1 MMLTMKRTR
10 RKTCPCCGEVFE
22 TTRKDKVY
30 LDATHQK
37 HHNNAVQ
44 NRKRDKNL
52 SLTKEHTKTYQI
64 FRKLLRNN
72 SVVTRSVD
80 FWEGKGA
87 DLSLFSGAEMIDGEQ
102 TFLLFDLALILN
114 DNFLTIKQL

>member
-1 MMLTMKRTR
+1 MKRTR

-87 DLSLFSGAEMIDGEQ
+87 DLSLFTGAEMIDGEQ

-114 DNFLTIKQL
+114 DNFLTIKKL

>member
-1 MMLTMKRTR
+1 MLTMKRTI
-10 RKTCPCCGEVFE
+10 RKTCPCCRVVFE

-37 HHNNAVQ
+37 YHNNAVQ

-72 SVVTRSVD
+72 SDVTRSVD

-87 DLSLFSGAEMIDGEQ
+87 DLSLFTGSELIEGKH
-102 TFLLFDLALILN
+102 TFLLFDLALIHN